1 MLEAFEGL
9 VHRRGTLI
17 VLLRLQTARIGREG
31 LAVLQGCCHCS
42 IFRGVQRE
50 KVASSSVG
58 PGSAHSPPRACAA
71 NADRSLTDGKPILR
85 ENWVLLSHPPS
96 SPGRPSCGQGRGP
109 RGPRGPVCWPCSHS
123 PPRPPRARPESAP
136 RSGPSQAQPGQAHSQ
151 GQGPGVQTR
160 RVTAAGARR
169 PGVVGAWARARR
181 TGGPLLPQA
190 GWRLSLGPSLC
201 YSKGAPLGRGIPQSG
216 FKFSLSALGGC
227 EHVTSPLGNSAP
239 SISKWK

>member
-1 MLEAFEGL
+1 MFAGGFRGASPSERYPNCPPAAPDCADWTGGACSLAGL
-9 VHRRGTLI
+9 LS
-17 VLLRLQTARIGREG
+17 LLHFPWGPEREG
-31 LAVLQGCCHCS
+31 GLKHRGPW
-42 IFRGVQRE
+42 FRT
-50 KVASSSVG
+50 
-58 PGSAHSPPRACAA
+58 PPPRACAA

-96 SPGRPSCGQGRGP
+96 SPGRPSCGQGG
-109 RGPRGPVCWPCSHS
+109 GLRGPVCWPCSQ
-123 PPRPPRARPESAP
+123 PPAPPGGARPESAP

-216 FKFSLSALGGC
+216 FKFSLSALRGC